1 MTKGENNLNLLPL
14 SVDDDERGAATS
26 LVLQGIQSNHVRISR
41 NLEEFVNRR
50 RSFLH
55 RLFPTRLDRILADS
69 QLNLARNECELN
81 ERLLKLATDLKLE
94 AAREVGDA
102 WVKSLKVDVRQR
114 FVAFITERYSAL
126 QLTIEQRR
134 VEFGTHT
141 RERYKTL
148 ETYRD
153 MPALG
158 RRYEQTIADDIER
171 YLEWLDQLLTRFRD
185 IAQERVADFER
196 PSLPRS

>member
-1 MTKGENNLNLLPL
+1 MNATDRSINLIPL
-14 SVDDDERGAATS
+14 STETAHGDPATS
-26 LVLQGIQSNHVRISR
+26 LVLEGIQSNHVQVSE
-41 NLEEFVNRR
+41 NLQTYVNRR

-55 RLFPTRLDRILADS
+55 KLFPTKLDKVLMDS

-114 FVAFITERYSAL
+114 FIAFITERHVAL
-126 QLTIEQRR
+126 QNTIEQRR

-141 RERYKTL
+141 RQRYQTL

-153 MPALG
+153 MPVLAA
-158 RRYEQTIADDIER
+158 RYERGINDDIER
-171 YLEWLDQLLTRFRD
+171 YLDWLDQLLERFRN
-185 IAQERVADFER
+185 IAHERVVNFER
-196 PSLPRS
+196 PSLPHP